1 MLTFIGLGLYDA
13 RDISLKGRDCIDRAD
28 LLFLECY
35 TSRLMGSTIAEM
47 EAAYGK
53 SIRLLTRD
61 DVERR
66 PEEFLALAKER
77 DAAFLT
83 AGDPMVSTTHID
95 LRMRAAAMGIP
106 TAVIHG
112 ASISSAAC
120 GLSGLQ
126 NYRFGKSCSLPFP
139 YKNWAPST
147 PIEVVAR
154 NLRDNLHTLVYL
166 DIQEERYMRIGEAV
180 GILERLAGTKGL
192 AISLYVGVARAGS
205 DRPVIAAGNA
215 DRMQSVDFGGPLHI
229 LIVPAGLHVME
240 RAYLEMF
247 AGL

>member
-1 MLTFIGLGLYDA
+1 
-13 RDISLKGRDCIDRAD
+13 
-28 LLFLECY
+28 
-35 TSRLMGSTIAEM
+35 
-47 EAAYGK
+47 
-53 SIRLLTRD
+53 
-61 DVERR
+61 
-66 PEEFLALAKER
+66 
-77 DAAFLT
+77 
-83 AGDPMVSTTHID
+83 MVSTTHID